1 MAFDYD
7 FLVGHAGRSV
17 ALDVLRR
24 TKLLGTLPGK
34 HYFYLTI
41 DLTVPGVEIPAHLR
55 AKYAPQ
61 LTFVLQNLFRE
72 LVVETDRFAVTLTFS
87 GEPARLEVPINAL
100 MGLVDPSEDF
110 GVEFPEMTPSSLRE
124 AHGLVAYVGDALAV
138 LEPLNRV
145 DYGASLDKVRRAV
158 LAWTMRNVVQETG
171 LAGPSFLE
179 LMIDNY
185 SPGAQ
190 QNILGA
196 VHAPEV
202 IQKIDRTC
210 SSFELL
216 PNMFSYDN
224 QHGRIS
230 LPLAAIRMAR
240 WGGDGFVMLEEAPP
254 DVIEVDSTSAA
265 ARLQIDA
272 QRASR
277 AIAVF
282 TLRQAALL
290 GRLPFGHHF
299 YIKFLTHFPGV
310 VISDDLAVRHPH
322 DMTVVIQNSY
332 DEPACDNDA
341 FLVTLSFGGVE
352 QRLRIPFLSI
362 LSFRD
367 PDAGFDSAFLEVDP
381 SNAGRDQ
388 KFLDAALARI
398 GQPSAI
404 DALDYMKLEQ
414 RATRA
419 AVVETVEYLRNEQQ
433 QLLSSERYEVTH
445 HSGMIFAI
453 DSRVHETLSVTTAG
467 MSWQDGS
474 DHREVQFS
482 DRKACTSHSSVG
494 SCTLEFDKSSDLDGS
509 PLHAIEPFHL
519 YLVKRDIAN
528 NAGSVHEISGKDT
541 TGKKAYYYIFVP
553 PGREREFLSA
563 FEDDDEV
570 VDLDEYGIVLGSYYA
585 EDVDERKKRQFL
597 ALYDFNK

>member
-1 MAFDYD
+1 MAFDYE
-7 FLVGHAGRSV
+7 FLVAHAGRAI
-17 ALDVLRR
+17 ALDLLRR
-24 TKLLGTLPGK
+24 TMLLGTLPGK
-34 HYFYLTI
+34 HHFYLTI

-55 AKYAPQ
+55 AKYGPQ
-61 LTFVLQNLFRE
+61 LTVVLQNLFQE
-72 LVVETDRFAVTLTFS
+72 LVVEADRFAVTLTFS
-87 GEPARLEVPINAL
+87 GEPARLEVPLNAL
-100 MGLVDPSEDF
+100 VGLVDPSEDF
-110 GVEFPEMTPSSLRE
+110 GLEFPELAPSSLRE

-138 LEPLNRV
+138 LEPLNRI
-145 DYGASLDKVRRAV
+145 DYEASLDKVRRAV
-158 LAWTMRNVVQETG
+158 LAWTMRNIAQETG
-171 LAGPSFLE
+171 LAGPSFVE

-216 PNMFSYDN
+216 PNMFSFDN

-254 DVIEVDSTSAA
+254 DVIEVDSASAA

-310 VISDDLAVRHPH
+310 VISDDLAARHPR

-332 DEPACDNDA
+332 DDPACADDA
-341 FLVTLSFGGVE
+341 FLVTLRFGGIE

-362 LSFRD
+362 LNFRD
-367 PDAGFDSAFLEVDP
+367 PDAGFESEFPEVDP
-381 SNAGRDQ
+381 SNAARDQ

-414 RATRA
+414 RASRA
-419 AVVETVEYLRNEQQ
+419 AVAETIEYLRNGQQ
-433 QLLSSERYEVTH
+433 QLSPFEHYEIAQH
-445 HSGMIFAI
+445 GGMISTI
-453 DSRVHETLSVTTAG
+453 DGPVHETLSVTMAG
-467 MSWQDGS
+467 MAWQHRS
-474 DHREVQFS
+474 EHREVQFS
-482 DRKACTSHSSVG
+482 DLSAFTAHSPAG
-494 SCTLEFDKSSDLDGS
+494 SFTLEFHKSNDLDGS
-509 PLHAIEPFHL
+509 PIHAIEPFHF

-563 FEDDDEV
+563 FEDDGIV

-585 EDVDERKKRQFL
+585 EDIDKRKKGQIL
-597 ALYDFNK
+597 ALYGFDK